1 MSRRDDWHARFEAAV
16 DEVKRQPF
24 EWGRHDCAIGFVAHI
39 VEAISGVDHARGFR
53 GKYRGERG
61 ALLAMKRAGFDDLA
75 DLAASKLPEIHPS
88 QARVGDVLAF
98 PDNGALGSSLG
109 ICNGER
115 ALVLRPDGMGTLSTL
130 DASRAF
136 RV

>member
-1 MSRRDDWHARFEAAV
+1 MSRRHDWHARFEAAV
-16 DEVKRQPF
+16 DEVKRRPF

-39 VEAISGVDHARGFR
+39 VHAISGVDHARGFR
-53 GKYRGERG
+53 SKYRGARG
-61 ALLAMKRAGFDDLA
+61 ALLTMRRAGFDSLA

-88 QARVGDVLAF
+88 QARMGDVVAF
-98 PDNGALGSSLG
+98 DDDGPLGASLG

-115 ALVLRPDGMGTLSTL
+115 SLVLRPEGMATMSTL
-130 DASRAF
+130 DAIRAF